1 MCRMFFPG
9 MGNFFPDSDR
19 LKPLALRFVALFTLA
34 VAFPGPAAEA
44 QKPAALKKYWIELA
58 DKNNSPYCT
67 CRPWEFLSARTLE
80 RRALAGI
87 PVEEND
93 LPVNPAYL
101 QALRQKG
108 AVIHN
113 TSRWL
118 NAATVIADSAT
129 AASLRDLPFVQKVKY
144 LGPHIRIRN
153 APDRMPK
160 KRVPLAEVP
169 QIKGKFG
176 SWGYAGRQNS
186 LLGLNLLHAAGYR
199 GRDIWVA
206 VMDGGFTN
214 ADTIALFDSVA
225 LDRRLMQGHDFVERD
240 GAVFESAAHGSSV
253 LGVMAGNIPGWFIGG
268 APDATYFLLKTEDTG
283 GEYPVEEANWIAGV
297 EWADSMGIDL
307 VNASLGYTQFNDTTL
322 GHWYRE
328 LDGRTAIGSRGAA
341 IAATKGLINCNS
353 AGNEGDGPWHYI
365 GAPADAPGIV
375 AVGAVDMDG
384 KHAVFSS
391 FGPTADGRLKPDL
404 SAPGAPVVSTAGHD
418 AELDL
423 AFGTSLASPMLCGAF
438 AALWSACPDKTAEEV
453 MNAVFASADQ
463 YDRPDNAKGY
473 GIPDFDRAWLQL
485 GGFVSGAAVNDSRE
499 GFFSSEANRLQFLV
513 FAPVD
518 HICALQLHDG
528 LGQPVPVQLLDF
540 KQYKISTLS
549 VLAPVTMPPG
559 PCRLTVVTDTGCLQ
573 LWALVF

>member
-1 MCRMFFPG
+1 MHRFLFFLFLLFA
-9 MGNFFPDSDR
+9 N
-19 LKPLALRFVALFTLA
+19 LRSVA
-34 VAFPGPAAEA
+34 VEA
-44 QKPAALKKYWIELA
+44 QKPAPLKKYWIELT
-58 DKNNSPYCT
+58 DKNNSPFCT

-80 RRALAGI
+80 RRAKAGI

-101 QALRQKG
+101 DGLKKKG

-129 AASLRDLPFVQKVKY
+129 AAGLRDLPFVRKIQY
-144 LGPHIRIRN
+144 LGPDLRIRN
-153 APDRMPK
+153 APDRAPK

-169 QIKGKFG
+169 QAKGKFRT
-176 SWGYAGRQNS
+176 WGYASRQNS
-186 LLGLNLLHAAGYR
+186 LLGLDLLHAAGYR
-199 GRDIWVA
+199 GEGIWVA
-206 VMDGGFTN
+206 VMDGGFAN

-225 LDRRLMQGHDFVERD
+225 LDHRLMQGHDFVERD

-253 LGVMAGNIPGWFIGG
+253 LGVMAGNIPGWFVGG

-328 LDGRTAIGSRGAA
+328 LDGRTAIGSRGAS
-341 IAATKGLINCNS
+341 IAATKGLIICNS

-365 GAPADAPGIV
+365 GAPADAPGII
-375 AVGAVDMDG
+375 AVGAVDLDG

-391 FGPTADGRLKPDL
+391 YGPTADGRIKPDL

-423 AFGTSLASPMLCGAF
+423 AYGTSLASPMLCGAF
-438 AALWSACPDKTAEEV
+438 AALWSAYPEKTAREV
-453 MNAVFASADQ
+453 MDAAFASADQ
-463 YDRPDNAKGY
+463 YDRPDNDKGY
-473 GIPDFDRAWLQL
+473 GIPDFDRAWLRL
-485 GGFVSGAAVNDSRE
+485 GGFLNGASLNNCREGLFSSGAGQLR
-499 GFFSSEANRLQFLV
+499 FLV
-513 FAPVD
+513 FTPIGNVQSL
-518 HICALQLHDG
+518 ALYDELDRE
-528 LGQPVPVQLLDF
+528 VPVELADY
-540 KQYKISTLS
+540 KQNSISTLA
-549 VLAPVTMPPG
+549 VNLPENMPPG
-559 PCRLTVVTDTGCLQ
+559 PCRLSVVTDEGCWQ
-573 LWALVF
+573 LWAVVF